1 MTMTDAFEPEPLWD
15 VVEEHLDEAEFLWG
29 MWEHCLVAPNYTL
42 DEVAAGPE
50 ERLLAHIDG
59 LVVNGPLVVRRLLI
73 PALEDDEPGRV
84 SAAATALLLG
94 PASAAGLETVLEV
107 AREIPE
113 QRAPL
118 ARALAC
124 VDVDGL
130 LGRVR
135 EWLAEP
141 DDGVIAVAAEVLAF
155 HFEPLG
161 ETLGL
166 LLAGD
171 DPAARALAL
180 RALVH
185 EPEPKRYARA
195 MQSGLQELHPT
206 VLDAAIEAG
215 VRLGL
220 PAAWARAH
228 ERAGDADGGASLL
241 LLGLRGEAGDQ
252 AVLFDAL
259 ADRKRRAAALRALG
273 YLGTAAAVDTAL
285 EWLDDKALGP
295 LAGEVF
301 TAVTGVDLE
310 EGNMTSDLD
319 DEDEATD
326 HTPEDDLP
334 RPDPTLVLQWW
345 MNHRNRFTEGRF
357 VAGAPRNKE
366 SLAHSVLQ
374 GAMRRRGGS
383 LLGLELLTK
392 DSSRYR
398 IQVRA
403 PTRRQ
408 QRQMRMLLA
417 RC

>member
-1 MTMTDAFEPEPLWD
+1 MSDAIEPEPLWD
-15 VVEEHLDEAEFLWG
+15 VVEEHLDEAEFLWS
-29 MWEHCLVAPNYTL
+29 MWEHSLVAPNYTL
-42 DEVAAGPE
+42 DEVAEGPE

-59 LVVNGPLVVRRLLI
+59 LVVNGPLVARRLLI
-73 PALEDDEPGRV
+73 PALEDEDPGRV
-84 SAAATALLLG
+84 SAAAAALLLG
-94 PASAAGLETVLEV
+94 PASAAGLEAILEV
-107 AREIPE
+107 GRELPE

-118 ARALAC
+118 AHALGC

-130 LGRVR
+130 LGHVR
-135 EWLAEP
+135 KWLAEP
-141 DDGVIAVAAEVLAF
+141 DSGLVAVAAEVLAF
-155 HFEPLG
+155 HFKPIG

-171 DPAARALAL
+171 DPAERALAL

-185 EPEPKRYARA
+185 EPEPGRYMRA
-195 MQSGLQELHPT
+195 VQSALQELHPT

-220 PAAWARAH
+220 PAAWARAC
-228 ERAGDADGGASLL
+228 ERASDADGGASLL

-252 AVLFDAL
+252 AKLLDAL
-259 ADRKRRAAALRALG
+259 ADRKRRATALRALG
-273 YLGTAAAVDTAL
+273 YLGTAAAVDASL

-310 EGNMTSDLD
+310 DENMTSDLE

-334 RPDPTLVLQWW
+334 RPNPMLVLQWW
-345 MNHRNRFTEGRF
+345 MNHRSRFAEGRYT
-357 VAGAPRNKE
+357 AGAPRDKE
-366 SLAHSVLQ
+366 SLERQVLQ
-374 GAMRRRGGS
+374 GAMRRRGGA

-392 DSSRYR
+392 NEPRYR

-408 QRQMRMLLA
+408 RTQMQALLA
-417 RC
+417 GR